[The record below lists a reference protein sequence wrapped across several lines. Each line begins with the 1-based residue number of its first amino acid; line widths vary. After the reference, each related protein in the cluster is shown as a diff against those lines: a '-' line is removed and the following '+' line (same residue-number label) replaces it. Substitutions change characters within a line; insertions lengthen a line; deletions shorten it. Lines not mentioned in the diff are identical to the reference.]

1 MVPSEEP
8 PPRVPD
14 SGGPPPAGSG
24 RSRAPQAPGNDSL
37 QAGDP
42 REAPPRVNTLLSLL
56 GDDSPQVEAS
66 VRAAFQRLGK
76 SARPDL
82 KRAAR
87 SGRPELRGRARQMLL
102 ERERMLAVRRLVRYA
117 SRPKHDLETALL
129 MLDGHHSPGADLRA
143 YRRVLDMFG
152 ETLRE
157 QVGRVPIGRR
167 RVQAMVDY
175 LAGELDFTGAAE
187 DYHHPDNICLHR
199 TIDRRRGMPLTL
211 AAVYASVG
219 RRAGLQVDLL
229 PFPGHVLVL
238 VREGGDRIVLDPF
251 GGGAFLSEEKCLA
264 YLAVHRLPHRQEFLE
279 PASAT
284 AMFLRQVLNLI
295 QSCKLRQ
302 RFQEANALEQVLH
315 VLSHHSAVARQ
326 APKAKR

>member
-1 MVPSEEP
+1 MAPTDNPLPLPPSGASAP
-8 PPRVPD
+8 PGHGTMD
-14 SGGPPPAGSG
+14 G
-24 RSRAPQAPGNDSL
+24 PQAK
-37 QAGDP
+37 
-42 REAPPRVNTLLSLL
+42 APPRVDTLLSLL

-76 SARPDL
+76 SARPAL
-82 KRAAR
+82 ERAAR
-87 SGRPELRGRARQMLL
+87 SGRPELRGRARQVLL
-102 ERERMLAVRRLVRYA
+102 ERERSLAVRRLVRYA

-143 YRRVLDMFG
+143 YRKVLDTFG
-152 ETLRE
+152 DRLRD
-157 QVGRVPIGRR
+157 QVGSVPLGRR
-167 RVQAMVDY
+167 RVQTMVDY
-175 LAGELDFTGAAE
+175 VAGELDFTGAPE

-211 AAVYASVG
+211 AAVYASIG

-251 GGGAFLSEEKCLA
+251 GDGAFLSEEKCLA
-264 YLAVHRLPHRQEFLE
+264 YLAVHRLPHRREFLE
-279 PASAT
+279 PASPT

-302 RFQEANALEQVLH
+302 RYQDASSLEQVLH
-315 VLSHHSAVARQ
+315 VLSHHGAVARR